1 MASLVPLPGPF
12 CVYPARY
19 TMTLRTAWFVPNNS
33 DCVGRATEPH
43 ISKSIRGSTV
53 GMLGGGPTRRIVP
66 EMVPWPF
73 STPIALA
80 VRATS
85 AANIKR
91 GIGLRRR
98 IPVVKHEV
106 DDHTCHRYIKPNRQ
120 RPARNPLVL
129 VEPLAQ
135 RANQCEGRKIE
146 GHDHCQYCV

>member
-1 MASLVPLPGPF
+1 
-12 CVYPARY
+12 
-19 TMTLRTAWFVPNNS
+19 MTLRTTWFVPNNS

-43 ISKSIRGSTV
+43 ISKSIWGSTV
-53 GMLGGGPTRRIVP
+53 GMIGGGPTSRTVP

-73 STPIALA
+73 SAPMTLA

-106 DDHTCHRYIKPNRQ
+106 DDHTGHRNVKPNRQ
-120 RPARNPLVL
+120 GPARNPLVL
-129 VEPLAQ
+129 VEPFTQSADQ
-135 RANQCEGRKIE
+135 RHGRQIE